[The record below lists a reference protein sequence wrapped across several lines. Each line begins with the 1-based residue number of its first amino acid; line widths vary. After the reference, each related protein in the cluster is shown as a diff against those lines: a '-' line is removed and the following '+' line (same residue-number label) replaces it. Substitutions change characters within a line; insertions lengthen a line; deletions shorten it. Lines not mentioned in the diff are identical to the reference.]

1 MPDHSD
7 LPLAE
12 GAGDMPWDVRPA
24 SDAPLVELVVG
35 RNRTAVVLRLSRAEV
50 EDLTD
55 ALAEA
60 VRLLSPS
67 VTAPPPGAARD
78 RCLGTRPRA

>member
-1 MPDHSD
+1 MPDHSN
-7 LPLAE
+7 PALAE
-12 GAGDMPWDVRPA
+12 GAGDTAWDVRPA
-24 SDAPLVELVVG
+24 ADAPLVELVVG
-35 RNRTAVVLRLSRAEV
+35 RGGSAAVLRLSRAEV

-60 VRLLSPS
+60 VRLLGPS